1 MPLVSLKTLSRA
13 LKGVRRQRGLTVQQV
28 ATRMGIAKRTYEY
41 FEGGKG
47 GLTLDKVYRFAEAT
61 DSDPYAILVA
71 TLIGAPELAAAC
83 VETKAIT
90 ILLSALGRA
99 EADLSCALAD
109 LTARDVSGA
118 FSATFADLI
127 AAGLQ
132 RRGQTPSPADAT
144 QAPDLED
151 PPPD

>member
-1 MPLVSLKTLSRA
+1 
-13 LKGVRRQRGLTVQQV
+13 
-28 ATRMGIAKRTYEY
+28 MGMAKRTYEY

-47 GLTLDKVYRFAEAT
+47 GLKLEKVYRFAEAT

-71 TLIGAPELAAAC
+71 ALIGAPELAAAC
-83 VETKAIT
+83 VETKAIS
-90 ILLSALGRA
+90 ILLTTLGRA
-99 EADLSCALAD
+99 EADLSCALVD

-127 AAGLQ
+127 AAGL
-132 RRGQTPSPADAT
+132 RRRVKTQSPADGS
-144 QAPDLED
+144 QDPDLED